1 MKKKENSNGKEKE
14 KSVLKEKV
22 KKHLTFFLEYIKN
35 FWSVLNNHLWGVIIL
50 ILGIIA
56 FVLLYIS
63 EGQFPNLPL
72 SSGIVA
78 FISAVIG
85 VMLTAFAISVQLK
98 QQSAV
103 DMQKDKNIKIY
114 ERKIEVYKEFISKLW
129 MIEAS
134 RDGKNKN
141 NESSLKVELRKMCFD
156 QLVFF

>member
-1 MKKKENSNGKEKE
+1 M
-14 KSVLKEKV
+14 
-22 KKHLTFFLEYIKN
+22 
-35 FWSVLNNHLWGVIIL
+35 GVIIL